1 MCLSALESGPLQ
13 AAISD
18 RDRIFTKG
26 YQSSDQVGDNMAMG
40 NPMVN
45 DNWMSAANRLFH
57 RRASSIDMPSTT
69 SLQKLDQV
77 FESLALP
84 PPGSSASQHGQ
95 LTIP

>member
-1 MCLSALESGPLQ
+1 MCLSALGSGSFQ

-18 RDRIFTKG
+18 CDRIFTKG

-40 NPMVN
+40 NPTVN
-45 DNWMSAANRLFH
+45 DNWMSAANQLFH

-84 PPGSSASQHGQ
+84 PPGTTG
-95 LTIP
+95 